1 MVNLPGLQELYSSF
15 YKTQSNLKYYKFNKD
30 TVADHDDL
38 IGRAL
43 VKFYQQ

>member
-1 MVNLPGLQELYSSF
+1 MANLQGLQELYSSF
-15 YKTQSNLKYYKFNKD
+15 YKTQSNLTYYQFNKD
-30 TVADHDDL
+30 TVPDQDDL